1 MNNDVTSLHVKLKE
15 LVGGCGESGWELPQL
30 QERWRKWEERMMGGA
45 VVKVVRIG
53 TAATMHAEVSWSGWA
68 AATGRERRGWGS
80 WESVRDDKVGG
91 VKRSLTRD
99 SSAQF
104 HKVVNLLKNRHR

>member
-1 MNNDVTSLHVKLKE
+1 
-15 LVGGCGESGWELPQL
+15 
-30 QERWRKWEERMMGGA
+30 MMGGA
-45 VVKVVRIG
+45 SGEGCEDWDGGDDAR
-53 TAATMHAEVSWSGWA
+53 EVSWSGWA
-68 AATGRERRGWGS
+68 AATGRERRGWGR
-80 WESVRDDKVGG
+80 WESARDDKVGG